1 MYHYTPIYS
10 DGGKPVLYEDD
21 VFKIT
26 IPLTKEGAKKLKN
39 DTELTEREDKI
50 LDMISQNKKVT
61 LQEIANTFNINERTV
76 SRDIQEIKKKTN
88 LKYDKKIGLWSL

>member
-26 IPLTKEGAKKLKN
+26 IPPTKEGTDKLKK
-39 DTELTEREDKI
+39 DTELTEREEQI
-50 LDMISQNKKVT
+50 FDMISRNKKLS
-61 LQEIANTFNINERTV
+61 LQEIADTLNVNERTV
-76 SRDIQEIKKKTN
+76 SRDIQGIKKKTN
-88 LKYDKKIGLWSL
+88 LKYDKKTGLWLL

>member
-26 IPLTKEGAKKLKN
+26 IPLTKEGTDKLKK
-39 DTELTEREDKI
+39 DTELTEREEQI
-50 LDMISQNKKVT
+50 FDMISRNKKLS
-61 LQEIANTFNINERTV
+61 LQEIADTLNVNERTV
-76 SRDIQEIKKKTN
+76 SRDIQGIKKKTN
-88 LKYDKKIGLWSL
+88 LKYDKKTGLWLL